1 MTEISQNLNSL
12 TRNPTK
18 KLQVTVQMTL
28 TKNQIQL
35 KVVLAKKEKIKSNKV
50 SGNNKMKTKP
60 KLKFKK
66 SYNKNTY
73 NKFNQNLLVAV
84 FSFQKLM
91 FICLQ
96 TKREIRANSHESDF
110 FPHQ

>member
-1 MTEISQNLNSL
+1 
-12 TRNPTK
+12 
-18 KLQVTVQMTL
+18 
-28 TKNQIQL
+28 
-35 KVVLAKKEKIKSNKV
+35 
-50 SGNNKMKTKP
+50 MKTKP